1 MNGLMK
7 YVAIGLGALALGA
20 CETTSQQSSGL
31 LDQARN
37 ACGSASGFNGAVC
50 NGYVALATEESNP
63 YADYAADNADVDYY
77 SQKAIVAGGGQ
88 TVLPTEVAE
97 RTLPADIIAEVTDG
111 RSRLMAQFDA
121 GVRNTKADTAA
132 RAQNMYDCWLEQLEE
147 GYQPQDI
154 ARCRQGFLDAL
165 AELEYRAPPPPPPA
179 VEAPAPR
186 PEPFLVFF
194 DFDRS
199 DITPES
205 ANVIRQAADRAKNAG
220 AASIQVIGHAD
231 RSGSTAYNDR
241 LSLARA
247 AAVRSELARNGISS
261 DDVTVE
267 GRGEG
272 DPLVPTAD
280 GVREPQN
287 RRVEGIWILR

>member
-7 YVAIGLGALALGA
+7 YVAVGLGALALGA
-20 CETTSQQSSGL
+20 CETTQQSSGL
-31 LDQARN
+31 LDQARS

-50 NGYVALATEESNP
+50 NDYVALATEESNP
-63 YADYAADNADVDYY
+63 YADYAADYADADYY

-121 GVRNTKADTAA
+121 GKRETKPDTAA
-132 RAQNMYDCWLEQLEE
+132 TAQTMYDCWLEQLEE

-165 AELEYRAPPPPPPA
+165 AELERREVVAPPVIPTA
-179 VEAPAPR
+179 EPR

-194 DFDRS
+194 DFDKS

-231 RSGSTAYNDR
+231 RSGSTAYNER
-241 LSLARA
+241 LSIRRA
-247 AAVRSELARNGISS
+247 NAVRDELARNGISS
-261 DDVTVE
+261 GDVNVE
-267 GRGEG
+267 GRGES
-272 DPLVPTAD
+272 DPLV
-280 GVREPQN
+280 
-287 RRVEGIWILR
+287 